1 MKRTIT
7 LFLIILSCLV
17 LVSCGSAEKK
27 EEETAPEQ
35 ESDIAYI
42 QEKGVL
48 IVGITDFAPMDFQVN
63 GEWTGFDAEVGRKI
77 AEDLGVE
84 IEFVEIDWD
93 SKIFELNNK
102 SVDCIWNGMTLTD
115 EVMAAMETSVAYLNN
130 AQVIVMK
137 KEAFDA
143 ISDVSQCGDLQFA
156 VEAGSAGEA
165 AAKECGFNYVSVQTQ
180 ADSLLEVDAGTSDAA
195 IIDVMMAAVMTGE

>member
-1 MKRTIT
+1 MKRTFN
-7 LFLIILSCLV
+7 LFLILLLGLM
-17 LVSCGSAEKK
+17 LVSCAGTDKK
-27 EEETAPEQ
+27 EEEPAV

-115 EVMAAMETSVAYLNN
+115 EVMAAM
-130 AQVIVMK
+130 
-137 KEAFDA
+137 
-143 ISDVSQCGDLQFA
+143 
-156 VEAGSAGEA
+156 
-165 AAKECGFNYVSVQTQ
+165 
-180 ADSLLEVDAGTSDAA
+180 
-195 IIDVMMAAVMTGE
+195 